1 MRGTKTYFSPEI
13 LNHDQ
18 QDDKVDVWCVG
29 VIIYELVC
37 FQSPF
42 QGSSE
47 KEILENIRVTM
58 RVILEVPISNP
69 IENKTLKIAA
79 GSAIKDIHLA
89 SVPYFNK
96 RR

>member
-37 FQSPF
+37 F
-42 QGSSE
+42 
-47 KEILENIRVTM
+47 
-58 RVILEVPISNP
+58 
-69 IENKTLKIAA
+69 
-79 GSAIKDIHLA
+79 
-89 SVPYFNK
+89 
-96 RR
+96 